1 MRFLLIPFAAG
12 IVYSVA
18 SLLIK
23 RAAEHGV
30 GPWRTAF
37 VCNLSVAILAAPFLL
52 LGGEAPLP
60 WREGYQPLI
69 AGATFLVG
77 QIFTFYAIERGALSV
92 ATPILGT
99 KVIFVALFTVLLI
112 GAAVPWKLWL
122 AAFLTAGALFLFGGG
137 NLTHASRTQF
147 RLTALWAGLA
157 AFNFAATDVLVQKW
171 GPHWGGPRFGSL
183 ILLVCALFS
192 FGMIPFFSAPLR
204 ALDAAGKKWLYGG
217 AFFLGAQ
224 GAVLCYAIS
233 LYGHATEINV
243 IYNFRALTT
252 VLLVWFLGHWFG
264 NREREAGWAVMVRRL
279 VGAVLLLTAIGLVLA

>member
-1 MRFLLIPFAAG
+1 MRFLLIPFVAG

-52 LGGEAPLP
+52 QGGDIPLP
-60 WREGYQPLI
+60 WGEWPQLVIVGT
-69 AGATFLVG
+69 TFLVG
-77 QIFTFYAIERGALSV
+77 QIFTFYAIERGALSI

-112 GAAVPWKLWL
+112 GAAVPGKLWL

-137 NLTHASRTQF
+137 NATQASRTQF

-157 AFNFAATDVLVQKW
+157 AFNFAVTDVLVQKW
-171 GPHWGGPRFGSL
+171 GPHWGGARFGSL
-183 ILLVCALFS
+183 ILLVCALLS
-192 FGMIPFFSAPLR
+192 FGMIPFFSAPLCS
-204 ALDAAGKKWLYGG
+204 LDAAGRKWLLWG

-224 GAVLCYAIS
+224 GAVLYYAIPR
-233 LYGHATEINV
+233 YGHATEINV

-264 NREREAGWAVMVRRL
+264 NREREVGRAVMGRRL
-279 VGAVLLLTAIGLVLA
+279 IGAVLLLTAIGLVLA